1 MIWVRLELFHL
12 QLGRKVSILKTV
24 PAFPSIVP
32 AFLYNLSTLLVGPV
46 KDFRFELSN
55 MEKLPKLF

>member
-32 AFLYNLSTLLVGPV
+32 AFLYNWSTFLEGPLI
-46 KDFRFELSN
+46 DFKFELCN